1 MLNPLEKL
9 SKKEKVNKSYDLTAI
24 RKKNLTQIDKLP
36 VQQKRLDTSMEEKLY
51 H

>member
-9 SKKEKVNKSYDLTAI
+9 SKKEKVNKSYDF